1 MEDKLVEFA
10 NLLRQN
16 GVRVSLAETLDALA
30 ASGMIGLGERDA
42 FRGALRATMIKR
54 ASELPV
60 FEELFDVY
68 FSGLG
73 EIIKQAGQGVQDALS
88 MSDQEFQKFLD
99 QVEEMLKQ
107 QGDKLSELARELL
120 QNRSGQLEKRLR
132 EAARAV
138 RLQGVERTIE
148 ENYFARALARALGL
162 DKLEQEIR
170 ELREQIQKL
179 EFGAALKAQLEKYL
193 DRRLKALEDII
204 RRYVRM
210 EREKRD
216 LRAREEQRL
225 NQLSDKSFYYLSD
238 EELDRM
244 KEAVTRLAQRLK
256 NVLAVRRKHA
266 KKGRFDI
273 KRTLR
278 QQPGVRRR
286 AVQAALREAPAR
298 KAAGGHPVR
307 RVGLGAQRL
316 ALHAAVRVLAA
327 GPLLAGAQLRLR
339 LRHRRG
345 HRALPLQRHQGSA
358 RHRAQGRPH
367 QRLRAFRFRPRVSQF
382 RAATISERSTSAP
395 R

>member
-30 ASGMIGLGERDA
+30 ASGMVGLSERDA

-170 ELREQIQKL
+170 ELREQVQKL
-179 EFGAALKAQLEKYL
+179 EYGNALKAQLEKYL

-266 KKGRFDI
+266 
-273 KRTLR
+273 
-278 QQPGVRRR
+278 
-286 AVQAALREAPAR
+286 EE
-298 KAAGGHPVR
+298 
-307 RVGLGAQRL
+307 
-316 ALHAAVRVLAA
+316 
-327 GPLLAGAQLRLR
+327 GPL
-339 LRHRRG
+339 
-345 HRALPLQRHQGSA
+345 RHQAHACARIWNTAACHSNCASRNAVARSRRWSSCATFRTRFATPRASCCSSFTRYRTFTRGCAASSSSPTSA
-358 RHRAQGRPH
+358 KLPSIFVPTTSRK
-367 QRLRAFRFRPRVSQF
+367 
-382 RAATISERSTSAP
+382 RSTSRSRAI
-395 R
+395 